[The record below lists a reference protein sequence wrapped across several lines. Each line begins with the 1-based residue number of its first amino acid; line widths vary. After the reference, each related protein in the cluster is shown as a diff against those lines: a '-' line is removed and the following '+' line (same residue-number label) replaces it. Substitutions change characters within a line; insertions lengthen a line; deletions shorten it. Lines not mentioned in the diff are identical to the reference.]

1 MLSRDVEAMSVQEQS
16 NLLSELFELNRMVT
30 AGQLERWGLVE
41 AARRLELLSRVQSVK
56 TQVTQDSSLRDIT
69 FVAVDERLL
78 LRPEREL
85 KHWSALSEVWW
96 ATWLGKH
103 GVWEVLDGRGREG
116 RRMPDAQV
124 SDSWL
129 DPWAIEIDCGYGKS
143 QIERKLL
150 GIAEAGFRRVVWATT
165 VHDRVRRM
173 GWLIDD
179 LWREGKLTAV
189 EEYDIRYCNFW
200 SSQDPYQNRPR
211 CFKHN
216 SFFGQKETILELA
229 YGGAGEDN
237 SDWQDDEEGSEADP
251 QDALDWEGE
260 GEDEDEDG
268 WEDHDDWSDGGP
280 E

>member
-1 MLSRDVEAMSVQEQS
+1 MLSRDTEAMSAQEQS

-41 AARRLELLSRVQSVK
+41 AARRLALPSRVQSVK
-56 TQVTQDSSLRDIT
+56 TQVTQDSSLRDLT

-96 ATWLGKH
+96 TTELGKH
-103 GVWEVLDGRGREG
+103 GRWKVLDGRGREG

-129 DPWAIEIDCGYGKS
+129 DPWAVEIDCGYGKD

-150 GIAEAGFRRVVWATT
+150 GIAEARFRRVVWATT

-179 LWREGKLTAV
+179 LWVAGELKV
-189 EEYDIRYCNFW
+189 IEEYEIRYCNFW
-200 SSQDPYQNRPR
+200 NNQDPYQNRPR
-211 CFKHN
+211 CFKRN
-216 SFFGQKETILELA
+216 NFFGQREVIVELA
-229 YGGAGEDN
+229 HGGAGEDDG
-237 SDWQDDEEGSEADP
+237 DWQDDEEISEDDP
-251 QDALDWEGE
+251 QDGHDWEGA
-260 GEDEDEDG
+260 DAYEDEDG
-268 WEDHDDWSDGGP
+268 WGDQDD
-280 E
+280 